1 MRNGTAQEDEK
12 LWWMEMCIFCP
23 RRITTTAATK
33 TVENNPMRQITINFD
48 NPPAESLIQRAL
60 KERRKLCIHEIV
72 CCVDTP
78 ALFHSSFLS
87 QSHSL
92 IACNWRKNQDITRGD
107 CCCCDSTSSIRCS
120 ESSAT
125 GSGGSGQ
132 LFCNLHKTFRFPNR
146 HPLPDQKSIKCT
158 CRNAIIVSVEI

>member
-48 NPPAESLIQRAL
+48 NQPAASLIQRAL
-60 KERRKLCIHEIV
+60 KERRKLCIHGIV
-72 CCVDTP
+72 GCVDTP

-92 IACNWRKNQDITRGD
+92 IACNWRKNQDITHGD
-107 CCCCDSTSSIRCS
+107 RCCCDSTSSIRCS

-125 GSGGSGQ
+125 GQRWQRS
-132 LFCNLHKTFRFPNR
+132 TFLQFAQNF
-146 HPLPDQKSIKCT
+146 SISQPT
-158 CRNAIIVSVEI
+158 STA